1 MSRLSV
7 CPSVWN
13 NCVLT
18 GRIFIKFDI
27 WVFLENLSRKFK
39 FHQDMTRVL
48 YVKTNTYLLPY
59 LAQLF
64 LEWEMFRT
72 NVIEEIKTYVFCPIT
87 FVSRIVSF
95 MRQCGKIL
103 YSQRSH
109 RWQYGSHCMLDNWGY
124 KHILR
129 ICNTYCFSSATM
141 VTRTRLYV
149 TLHYTAYLT
158 CISISFAFHFN
169 INSFFLSQ
177 TFQSCI
183 FNVTITES

>member
-1 MSRLSV
+1 MQQLCSH
-7 CPSVWN
+7 W
-13 NCVLT
+13 T
-18 GRIFIKFDI
+18 DFYKI
-27 WVFLENLSRKFK
+27 WYLCFFLENLSRKFK

-48 YVKTNTYLLPY
+48 YVKTNTYFLLY

-72 NVIEEIKTYVFCPIT
+72 NVVEEIKTYVFCPIT
-87 FVSRIVSF
+87 FFPKIVSF

-129 ICNTYCFSSATM
+129 IRNTYCFSIATM
-141 VTRTRLYV
+141 VTLTRLYV
-149 TLHYTAYLT
+149 TLYYTACLT
-158 CISISFAFHFN
+158 CISNSFASHLN
-169 INSFFLSQ
+169 INSFFSLRLSSLA
-177 TFQSCI
+177 FLMLQSL
-183 FNVTITES
+183 NPS

>member
-48 YVKTNTYLLPY
+48 YVKTNTHLLPY

-72 NVIEEIKTYVFCPIT
+72 NVLEEIKTYVFCPIT

-103 YSQRSH
+103 YSQGSH

-124 KHILR
+124 KHRLR
-129 ICNTYCFSSATM
+129 ICNTVFPLRQWLHERASMLRYITLPILRVFQFLSLSILILTLFS
-141 VTRTRLYV
+141 
-149 TLHYTAYLT
+149 
-158 CISISFAFHFN
+158 
-169 INSFFLSQ
+169 LSQ
-177 TFQSCI
+177 TFKSCI